1 MGKIFLPKTLHRIW
15 DLNSAIKNGLTFR
28 QANSEG
34 KHSGKMEQ
42 REQRHFLRWFTKFFQ
57 IWSLL
62 KCPAHNYLHD
72 IFRGGKSLNT
82 PWRPYI
88 LFVQLHGGGNLL
100 PLPISVSPLKSASLA
115 ISQTF
120 RKQDATSSSVCFMRQ
135 WQLVTQFQAWR
146 SWESCVAED
155 ILYCVALPEWQSQRW
170 VIQTQAPW
178 TQLRQADSMRIQAGS
193 LWGCYLYKSHL

>member
-34 KHSGKMEQ
+34 KHSGKTEQ
-42 REQRHFLRWFTKFFQ
+42 REQRHFLRWFTKFSQ

-62 KCPAHNYLHD
+62 KCPDHNYLHD

-100 PLPISVSPLKSASLA
+100 PLPISVSSLKVTHLSDLQKTRCHHIECVLYASMA
-115 ISQTF
+115 ISDSISSLKILRELCFRRYIVLCGVTWMTITKMSDSDIGSMDTAQTS
-120 RKQDATSSSVCFMRQ
+120 RLHEHPCLLPLGLLSIQVSSMN
-135 WQLVTQFQAWR
+135 
-146 SWESCVAED
+146 
-155 ILYCVALPEWQSQRW
+155 
-170 VIQTQAPW
+170 
-178 TQLRQADSMRIQAGS
+178 
-193 LWGCYLYKSHL
+193 